1 MENFIFRAVCLD
13 IDKYISLKVK
23 KEKHMSSIFMKSKK
37 KKKKNKKKKKK
48 KQTKTVYENISY
60 YIYNSFKRIRYT

>member
-37 KKKKNKKKKKK
+37 KKKK

>member
-1 MENFIFRAVCLD
+1 MENFIFRAVRLD

-37 KKKKNKKKKKK
+37 KKKKSKQKKRYM
-48 KQTKTVYENISY
+48 KT
-60 YIYNSFKRIRYT
+60 

>member
-1 MENFIFRAVCLD
+1 MENFIFRAVRLD

-37 KKKKNKKKKKK
+37 KKKK
-48 KQTKTVYENISY
+48 KQTKKTVYENISY

>member
-1 MENFIFRAVCLD
+1 MENFIFRAVRLD

-23 KEKHMSSIFMKSKK
+23 KEKNMTSKFMKT
-37 KKKKNKKKKKK
+37 KKKKKK

>member
-37 KKKKNKKKKKK
+37 KKKK
-48 KQTKTVYENISY
+48 KQTKKTVYENISY

>member
-1 MENFIFRAVCLD
+1 MENFIFRAVRLD

-37 KKKKNKKKKKK
+37 KKKK
-48 KQTKTVYENISY
+48 KQTKKTVYENISY
-60 YIYNSFKRIRYT
+60 YIYHSLKRIRYT

>member
-37 KKKKNKKKKKK
+37 KKKKKQKKKKKK
-48 KQTKTVYENISY
+48 KK
-60 YIYNSFKRIRYT
+60 K